1 MELGQKFADFVT
13 GLRFEQVDPRDL
25 ETAKQSILDFLGVA
39 LAGVG
44 ELPEQILWSRVS
56 RCSSDE
62 ASVIGQTQKTTS
74 WLAAL
79 VNGTLGHSLDF
90 DDTAGFGHASV
101 IIVPALLACGERAQ
115 STGKEL
121 LTAYVAAFEVG
132 FALNSLTRRG
142 EDEHHGMHA
151 TGIFGPITSAT
162 AAGKIAGLDGETMRQ
177 AWGIAVS
184 QSAGVTG
191 NFGTH
196 TKPLHAGLASQA
208 GVLAAELAA
217 GGFTS
222 NPNAFDAP
230 LGFMY
235 SVVAPAYFPEID
247 FSKALDALG
256 QNNLSSSLSFK
267 KYPCGFIA
275 QGAIDAALKLRSQL
289 PRGADEITSIKVRVP
304 MLESFF
310 RVSPTGDVAGK
321 FSYQYTAACAL
332 LDGQVTKWSFSDE
345 AFQRPELKGLLDSF
359 SVEVDAES
367 GPHGILSVEAGGQ
380 ELVQQIELPTG
391 HASRPIS
398 TEEIRQKFML
408 NAEPVLGSQHAG
420 EIASMV
426 LDLENLPNLAA
437 LMDRLATRN

>member
-177 AWGIAVS
+177 AWGVAVS

-247 FSKALDALG
+247 FSKASDALG

-267 KYPCGFIA
+267 KYP
-275 QGAIDAALKLRSQL
+275 
-289 PRGADEITSIKVRVP
+289 
-304 MLESFF
+304 
-310 RVSPTGDVAGK
+310 
-321 FSYQYTAACAL
+321 
-332 LDGQVTKWSFSDE
+332 
-345 AFQRPELKGLLDSF
+345 
-359 SVEVDAES
+359 
-367 GPHGILSVEAGGQ
+367 
-380 ELVQQIELPTG
+380 
-391 HASRPIS
+391 
-398 TEEIRQKFML
+398 
-408 NAEPVLGSQHAG
+408 
-420 EIASMV
+420 
-426 LDLENLPNLAA
+426 
-437 LMDRLATRN
+437 